1 MRVSTNLTLNAGQYQ
16 RSQTR
21 VRCMFVQVL
30 MIIVF
35 IRTCRWYWARPT
47 LRYIPVRVR
56 VCACVCVCVRVCTRR
71 WLWGGVACSRGCEGW
86 RSSGASF
93 GENNRING
101 HTAQGYIKHYQIA
114 LTPPLHPPCVIPTSM
129 SGRQMRSRHRPSTS
143 TSAPM
148 SRNADFC
155 NP

>member
-1 MRVSTNLTLNAGQYQ
+1 MRVSTNSTLNAGQYQ

-47 LRYIPVRVR
+47 LRYIPVRV
-56 VCACVCVCVRVCTRR
+56 CVCVRVCTRR
-71 WLWGGVACSRGCEGW
+71 WLWGGLLAVVDARVDVRVGPALARTIESTGIQPR
-86 RSSGASF
+86 
-93 GENNRING
+93 
-101 HTAQGYIKHYQIA
+101 GYIKHYQIA